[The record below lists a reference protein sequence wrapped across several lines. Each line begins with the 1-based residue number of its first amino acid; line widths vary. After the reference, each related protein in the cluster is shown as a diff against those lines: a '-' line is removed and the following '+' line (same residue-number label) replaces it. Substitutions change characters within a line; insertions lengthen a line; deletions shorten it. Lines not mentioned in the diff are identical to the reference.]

1 MNGITLELILERR
14 HLSQALDRV
23 ERNDGAPGVDGMR
36 TDELRQHICRHPHE
50 LTEAIRAG
58 TYRPSPVLRTEIPK
72 EEPGKFRELG
82 IPTVQDRLVQQAIA
96 QVLSFYYDPTF
107 STRSHGFRPNEKA
120 HNAIYDVLDAADKG
134 YRWVVDMDL
143 EKFFDTINHAK
154 MVQIL
159 SERIKDGRVISLIHK
174 FLRADVQ
181 LKNGHVEKRDKG
193 APQGGPLSPILANI
207 LLDKLDKEIEA
218 RGLRHSRYADDMV
231 IFCKTKRA
239 AERVC
244 ASITEFIEKKL
255 LLKVNRDK
263 TKVCYIANSEL
274 KFLGYGFYHDRAKHR
289 ILPRLHRKTRAKFKK
304 AVEERTQRT
313 TGKSL
318 KDYTTDLR
326 KYIIGWFNFY
336 KLAQFKGWAREI
348 DQWIRRRIRM
358 IYWKRWKKI
367 RTKFETLKKRGIDK
381 QKAWEWANTSKKY
394 WRVACSPILHLALG
408 DAFLEKQGWTWIGLA
423 GAPVEWS
430 AC

>member
-14 HLSQALDRV
+14 NLSQALDRV
-23 ERNDGAPGVDGMR
+23 ERNDGARGVDGMR

-58 TYRPSPVLRTEIPK
+58 TYRPSPVLCTEIPK

-120 HNAIYDVLDAADKG
+120 HNAIYDVLDSADKR
-134 YRWVVDMDL
+134 YRWVVGMDL

-154 MVQIL
+154 MVQII

-274 KFLGYGFYHDRAKHR
+274 KFLGYGFYYDRAKHR
-289 ILPRLHRKTRAKFKK
+289 ILQRLHRKTGAKYKK

-336 KLAQFKGWAREI
+336 KLAQFKGWAR
-348 DQWIRRRIRM
+348 
-358 IYWKRWKKI
+358 
-367 RTKFETLKKRGIDK
+367 GID
-381 QKAWEWANTSKKY
+381 
-394 WRVACSPILHLALG
+394 
-408 DAFLEKQGWTWIGLA
+408 
-423 GAPVEWS
+423 
-430 AC
+430 